1 MTSSMLPSP
10 FRALARAIVPETARL
25 DETGWLHL
33 EDIIEENLAD
43 RPEKLRDQL
52 RLFIKVAGFLPRL
65 RYGRAI
71 ESLSEEQRTRYLES
85 LQDFPLLLIRR
96 GFWGL
101 RTLVY
106 MGFYCQDD
114 VRRGIG
120 YGATAAGWGER
131 GGAPEAAEAAD
142 D

>member
-10 FRALARAIVPETARL
+10 FRALARGIVPETADL
-25 DETGWLHL
+25 DEAGWVRL
-33 EDIIEENLAD
+33 EGIIEENLAD
-43 RPEKLRDQL
+43 RPEKLRTQL
-52 RLFIKVAGFLPRL
+52 SLFIKVAGFLPRL
-65 RYGRAI
+65 RYGRSI
-71 ESLSEEQRTRYLES
+71 ESLSRVQRTRYLES

-106 MGFYCQDD
+106 MGFYCQDH
-114 VRRGIG
+114 VRSGIG
-120 YGATAAGWGER
+120 YGATAAGWGDR
-131 GGAPEAAEAAD
+131 SGATEAGESAD